1 MSLMAKKRH
10 KNSRKL
16 KLKRIEAANK
26 ERRERKK
33 LREQEELEL
42 PSPISFSLIL
52 KRNALPMTV
61 LICGC
66 LVFYFSN
73 NFDTRL
79 AGAFFRPVYPPKALA
94 AEVNPEDNSKPL
106 PKKISEKD
114 EMLLASLVSQ
124 EELGFVSIPRLV
136 PAIESPSSDPFVVM
150 SQKKVRVTVVK
161 KVEKEEPIRPEL
173 KIRSSITEEAK
184 APTPI
189 ISAPLPASP
198 EHYEAELAAIIKG
211 KPMEAMLEEI
221 LERDRAVAAFLVGIG
236 MKESKYGIYSPKK
249 DGRDCY
255 NYWGYRG
262 RENPTRSGYSCFDS
276 PEQAVR
282 IVGDRIERL
291 IQGGHDTPAKMI
303 VWKCGSSCSGHSEES
318 VEKWIA
324 DVGMNYYRLS
334 QGFLVSKK

>member
-1 MSLMAKKRH
+1 MAKKKH

-33 LREQEELEL
+33 LREQDALEL
-42 PSPISFSLIL
+42 PSPIGFSLVL

-79 AGAFFRPVYPPKALA
+79 AGAFFKPVYSPKVLA
-94 AEVNPEDNSKPL
+94 AEASPADFSKLMPEKA
-106 PKKISEKD
+106 SEK
-114 EMLLASLVSQ
+114 EKALSFSLLPQEHISLVSIPVLEPVFEAPKLDSFVAIGQ
-124 EELGFVSIPRLV
+124 E
-136 PAIESPSSDPFVVM
+136 
-150 SQKKVRVTVVK
+150 KVRVSVK
-161 KVEKEEPIRPEL
+161 KKDKEEKEGSIRPEL
-173 KIRSSITEEAK
+173 KIAPAK
-184 APTPI
+184 IEKPKASTPI
-189 ISAPLPASP
+189 ASVPLPIAS
-198 EHYEAELAAIIKG
+198 EHYETELASIIKG
-211 KPMEAMLEEI
+211 KPMEAMLDDI
-221 LERDRAVAAFLVGIG
+221 LKRDRAVAAFLLGIG

-291 IQGGHDTPAKMI
+291 IQSGHDTPAKMI
-303 VWKCGSSCSGHSEES
+303 VWKCGSSCAGHSEES
-318 VEKWIA
+318 VNKWIA
-324 DVGMNYYRLS
+324 DVSINYYRLNS
-334 QGFLVSKK
+334 AKLVAKN